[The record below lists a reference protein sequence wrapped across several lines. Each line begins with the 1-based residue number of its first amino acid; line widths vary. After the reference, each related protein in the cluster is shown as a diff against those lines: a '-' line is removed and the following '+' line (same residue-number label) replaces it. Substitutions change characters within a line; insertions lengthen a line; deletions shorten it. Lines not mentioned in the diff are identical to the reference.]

1 MNLKV
6 KHPLL
11 AAPAFI
17 GGLELKNKIIMA
29 PMGSN
34 FAGEDGH
41 TTEQL
46 ESYYEERAKG
56 GVGLII
62 LETSAITWPAG
73 ASMPYMIGFSKDEF
87 VSDLKVSYPKSSS
100 AWRKNCCSIKP
111 QRENCPRRHYSW
123 KTYSGAIN
131 TKI

>member
-41 TTEQL
+41 TTCL
-46 ESYYEERAKG
+46 LY
-56 GVGLII
+56 
-62 LETSAITWPAG
+62 TSDAA
-73 ASMPYMIGFSKDEF
+73 DE
-87 VSDLKVSYPKSSS
+87 
-100 AWRKNCCSIKP
+100 
-111 QRENCPRRHYSW
+111 
-123 KTYSGAIN
+123 
-131 TKI
+131 

>member
-1 MNLKV
+1 MNLQV

-11 AAPAFI
+11 AAPASI

-73 ASMPYMIGFSKDEF
+73 ASMPYMIGFSKTNLSQISILLLKEF
-87 VSDLKVSYPKSSS
+87 ISMVQKLPL
-100 AWRKNCCSIKP
+100 N
-111 QRENCPRRHYSW
+111 
-123 KTYSGAIN
+123 
-131 TKI
+131 

>member
-1 MNLKV
+1 MNRQIR
-6 KHPLL
+6 HPLL
-11 AAPAFI
+11 ASSAFI
-17 GGLELKNKIIMA
+17 GKLQLKNKIVMA

-73 ASMPYMIGFSKDEF
+73 ASMP
-87 VSDLKVSYPKSSS
+87 KSSS
-100 AWRKNCCSIKP
+100 AWCKNRGSIESQRKNCSGRYHC
-111 QRENCPRRHYSW
+111 W
-123 KTYSGAIN
+123 KAYPGSIN
-131 TKI
+131 TKISTKRYVWFVNSR

>member
-1 MNLKV
+1 MNLQV

-11 AAPAFI
+11 AAPASI
-17 GGLELKNKIIMA
+17 GRLELKNKIIMA

-87 VSDLKVSYPKSSS
+87 VSDLKSLT
-100 AWRKNCCSIKP
+100 IKFISMVQKLP
-111 QRENCPRRHYSW
+111 LN
-123 KTYSGAIN
+123 
-131 TKI
+131 